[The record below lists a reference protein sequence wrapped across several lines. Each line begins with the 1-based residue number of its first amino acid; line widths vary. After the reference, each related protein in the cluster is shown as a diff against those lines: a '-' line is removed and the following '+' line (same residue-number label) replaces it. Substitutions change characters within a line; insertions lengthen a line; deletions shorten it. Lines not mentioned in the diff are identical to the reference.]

1 MSRHSKKPKLRQAT
15 ESTDGSVAV
24 LCYACR
30 RSTDTTKQVGLAS
43 FFTSSSTTAAG
54 STSTTSATTTSATT
68 STSAATTTDGP
79 LLCSRCRCSM
89 EKKVAD
95 RSGGPKAAGAA
106 SNVLPHIARLRN
118 YQRVAA
124 DQRVPFAI
132 PEHAAAAMMREP
144 CIACGSPAPIDGHGL
159 TRLRFWPEGLTR
171 PERGG
176 FMGPFHPA
184 NVATACAM
192 CNLMK
197 GYRSVRGYVEA
208 CRHVATHRGGGWDFG
223 RYPNRF
229 RDNVSKRSR
238 SCYITASSTHSKTH
252 ALSNEVF
259 ARIVAR
265 PCRYCGKASDPPRH
279 HNGLDRIDSS
289 VRVYTEESCDSCCG
303 DCNIMKYTHSE
314 ADFIACCVRVATH
327 NVGRDEFPGDVADGC
342 DEDATAADEEAD
354 ASTAVAAAAAAS
366 GREHAFAGGET
377 AAATAGSA
385 GEENAGASGEAAASA
400 VPNPFAEFA
409 CSASRRP

>member
-1 MSRHSKKPKLRQAT
+1 MSATGKKRLRQAA
-15 ESTDGSVAV
+15 ESDGSVAV

-30 RSTDTTKQVGLAS
+30 RSTDTTKQVGIAN
-43 FFTSSSTTAAG
+43 FFTTAAS
-54 STSTTSATTTSATT
+54 STATPPAS
-68 STSAATTTDGP
+68 TTTDGP

-89 EKKVAD
+89 EKRVAD
-95 RSGGPKAAGAA
+95 RSGGPKAAGGAG
-106 SNVLPHIARLRN
+106 NVLPHIARLRN

-124 DQRVPFAI
+124 DQRVPFAMS
-132 PEHAAAAMMREP
+132 EHAAAAMMREP
-144 CIACGSPAPIDGHGL
+144 CTACGSPAPIEGHGL
-159 TRLRFWPEGLTR
+159 TRLRMWPEGLTR

-208 CRHVATHRGGGWDFG
+208 CRHIATHRGGGWDFG
-223 RYPNRF
+223 RYPKRF

-238 SCYITASSTHSKTH
+238 SCYITASSTHNKTH
-252 ALSNEVF
+252 ALSNEAF

-279 HNGLDRIDSS
+279 HNGLDRLDSS

-314 ADFIACCVRVATH
+314 ADFIACCVRVATF
-327 NVGRDEFPGDVADGC
+327 NVGRDEFPGDAADGC
-342 DEDATAADEEAD
+342 DEDVAAADEEAE
-354 ASTAVAAAAAAS
+354 APTATAAAECESSTAAGSEAAAAS
-366 GREHAFAGGET
+366 R
-377 AAATAGSA
+377 
-385 GEENAGASGEAAASA
+385 GEEEHKGATGAPAESEVAQAGQP
-400 VPNPFAEFA
+400 PNPFAGFA
-409 CSASRRP
+409 CSATSRRR